1 MDVILA
7 SKSPRRRAL
16 LARLCREFAVVPSG
30 FDEAGIVEPDPV
42 RFALAAAEAKARDIG
57 AKHPDALVIG
67 ADTVV
72 ALDRTIFGKPSHRGE
87 AEAILGC
94 LAGRK
99 HKVITGVALYRKAEE
114 KIILDREISYV
125 TFRPLSAADISSY
138 LDAHEVLDKAGSYAI
153 QDIGEAFV
161 EKLEGDYDNVVGFP
175 VRRVARMLREF
186 RAPELR
192 IAVEEM
198 DMTRGWGWGWAEGKP
213 VLVPGAVPGDVV
225 LGRLLWKKPMA
236 AKVVR
241 VETPSPRRVDPPCP
255 HFGTCGGCAF
265 QNLDYREQFRLKA
278 DHYERTVRRLSG
290 LRLEGI
296 KFDPLLPSPDLF
308 AYRNKMEFAF
318 GGEAGAL
325 RLGLR
330 ARSRPG
336 RKTFKR
342 TVPLDGCLIFGKAA
356 EEIFPVTRE
365 FADTTGLPPYD
376 PMAQRGYFRNL
387 VLREGK
393 ATGEV
398 MAILVTRSGA
408 AIDGKAWAARLV
420 TDVPRVKSVWHVEND
435 RVADLV
441 DFENARLLHG
451 APFIEEEVGG
461 LRFRIHPQSFFQPN
475 PRAALLFYE
484 KIAGW
489 AEESGVRRAL
499 GLFCGPGSIE
509 LFLARRGVEVT
520 GIDSEARNIRDA
532 EENAARNGIAGIRF
546 VRGFVEKDVESSFY
560 RGCDL
565 VVLDPPREGLR
576 PDGLTRILELRPPRV
591 AYMSCNPST
600 LARDLGLLAAGGLR
614 LERIFG
620 ADFFPHTPH
629 MEGLAFLARSD
640 AK

>member
-7 SKSPRRRAL
+7 SKSPRRREL
-16 LARLCREFAVVPSG
+16 LGRLCREFAVIPSE
-30 FDEAGIVEPDPV
+30 FDEAKISEPDPV

-57 AKHPDALVIG
+57 AKHPEALVIG

-72 ALDRTIFGKPSHRGE
+72 VLDRIIFGKPSHRAE
-87 AEAILGC
+87 AEAMLGR

-99 HKVITGVALYRKAEE
+99 HKVITGVALFRKAEE
-114 KIILDREISYV
+114 KLIADREISYV
-125 TFRPLSAADISSY
+125 SFRPLGAAEISAY

-192 IAVEEM
+192 IAVEDM
-198 DMTRGWGWGWAEGKP
+198 DMARGWGFGLADGNP

-225 LGRLLWKKPMA
+225 LGRLLWKKPLA
-236 AKVVR
+236 AKIVR
-241 VETPSPRRVDPPCP
+241 IETLSPRRVDPPCP

-265 QNLDYREQFRLKA
+265 QNLDYGEQLRLKA
-278 DHYERTVRRLSG
+278 DHYEQTVRRKSG
-290 LRLEGI
+290 LRLEQIG
-296 KFDPLLPSPDLF
+296 FDPILPSPDLF
-308 AYRNKMEFAF
+308 GYRNKMEFAF

-342 TVPLDGCLIFGKAA
+342 TVPLDRCLIFGKAA
-356 EEIFPVTRE
+356 EEIFPLTRE
-365 FADTTGLPPYD
+365 FADATGFPPYD

-398 MAILVTRSGA
+398 MVLLVTRSGA
-408 AIDGKAWAARLV
+408 EIDGRAWADRLMAGI
-420 TDVPRVKSVWHVEND
+420 PRVKSVWHVEND

-441 DFENARLLHG
+441 DFEKARLLCG
-451 APFIEEEVGG
+451 TPFIEEEIDG
-461 LRFRIHPQSFFQPN
+461 LRFRIHPESFFQPN
-475 PRAALLFYE
+475 PLAARLFYE
-484 KIAGW
+484 KIAAW
-489 AEESGVRRAL
+489 AEISGVRRAL
-499 GLFCGPGSIE
+499 GLFCGPGAIE
-509 LFLARRGVEVT
+509 LFLARKGIAVI
-520 GIDSEARNIRDA
+520 GIDSEAYNIRDA
-532 EENAARNGIAGIRF
+532 EENAALNGIAGIRF
-546 VRGFVEKDVESSFY
+546 VRGLVEKDVESSLF
-560 RGCDL
+560 RGYDL
-565 VVLDPPREGLR
+565 IVLDPPREGLR
-576 PDGLTRILELRPPRV
+576 PDGLTRVLELRPPRV
-591 AYMSCNPST
+591 AYMSCNPTT

-614 LERIFG
+614 PERIFG

-629 MEGLAFLARSD
+629 MEGLAFLTRIG